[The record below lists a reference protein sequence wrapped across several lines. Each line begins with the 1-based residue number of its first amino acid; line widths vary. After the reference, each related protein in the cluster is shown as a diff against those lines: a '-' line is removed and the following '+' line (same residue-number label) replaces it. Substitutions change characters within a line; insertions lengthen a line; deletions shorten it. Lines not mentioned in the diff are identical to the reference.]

1 VHDHARGKVVGTAL
15 TVLAKH
21 GFDATSMEQIA
32 EATGIPS
39 EEIVATI
46 GTKDAVVLN
55 VARDMLADVVRVL
68 TEFDPQKP
76 VVEALLKAHASVLND
91 VIDGTGPITLED
103 MRHMGKAVASSP
115 DLQKKVSAQRTDML
129 SDVLADHFATSMS
142 DRQVQ
147 QGLKLWSAVLAA
159 TYLDVLDKQGR
170 FDRQVDLET
179 PQQLRDRLNRTYR
192 ILIGRPTD
200 RT

>member
-1 VHDHARGKVVGTAL
+1 
-15 TVLAKH
+15 
-21 GFDATSMEQIA
+21 
-32 EATGIPS
+32 
-39 EEIVATI
+39 
-46 GTKDAVVLN
+46 
-55 VARDMLADVVRVL
+55 
-68 TEFDPQKP
+68 
-76 VVEALLKAHASVLND
+76 
-91 VIDGTGPITLED
+91 
-103 MRHMGKAVASSP
+103 
-115 DLQKKVSAQRTDML
+115 
-129 SDVLADHFATSMS
+129 MS

-179 PQQLRDRLNRTYR
+179 PQQLRDRLNRAYR